1 MSMRRALAASVT
13 AVLSLWLVAGCG
25 TSGSGSGPLPHPA
38 TSVPVS
44 PTTPPA
50 SPTAPPVSTPA
61 GSYAITGVARSA
73 SGSPEANVGV
83 GFQLTTASCSTCDI
97 YDTVTDSTG
106 RYTLRLPAGTYQAQ
120 CVAASGLTCLIA
132 STPPEAAVRVHV
144 ISNGTMNL
152 LVSTPTSPTPAPP
165 APAPATTPA
174 NPAGSGDVVSGH
186 ILTSSGQP
194 VPNASITF
202 RMARCPDCEPQP
214 HTETHSDGSYSI
226 TLQPGVYNAEC
237 DVIGVCKAQ
246 GTSGGGVPVNIPP
259 GGTLNF
265 IVEQ

>member
-13 AVLSLWLVAGCG
+13 AVLSLWLVSGCG
-25 TSGSGSGPLPHPA
+25 TSGSDSGPLPHPA

-44 PTTPPA
+44 PTTPPV
-50 SPTAPPVSTPA
+50 SPTTSPVSPPA
-61 GSYAITGVARSA
+61 GSYAITGVARSV
-73 SGSPEANVGV
+73 SGSPEASVGV
-83 GFQLTTASCSTCDI
+83 GFQLTTASCSTCDV

-106 RYTLRLPAGTYQAQ
+106 RYALHLPAGTYLAQ

-132 STPPEAAVRVHV
+132 STPPAAAARVHV
-144 ISNGTMNL
+144 VSNGTMNL
-152 LVSTPTSPTPAPP
+152 LVSTSTSPTTPAPP
-165 APAPATTPA
+165 APTTTPV

-226 TLQPGVYNAEC
+226 TLPPGVYNAEC